1 MNTDE
6 TKKGTIKFR
15 KSLIFKMILAVAIS
29 LYISSH
35 ISNFINDQIDKVD
48 KINGSLEVTINTFVS
63 LFIATFIIS
72 LSTRFIVIK
81 RIDKVLNAMTLA
93 AKGDLTI
100 RLEDKSKDEIGQL
113 SYYFNN
119 MIDNIETVI
128 QKAKK
133 ASLKVSSYT
142 EEFTSIADQN
152 SSSVEKIANFNKGIV
167 SGSDVQVNKTMI
179 LSESFQ
185 AINEEMR
192 NVSHAVRVVSD
203 VAGETNLKADLGLAL
218 IELSIDKMNTINASV
233 KESTDVVNALGE
245 KSQEIRMILELITRI
260 TYQTNILAIN
270 ASIEAAQAGEAGKG
284 FAVVADRVR
293 KLAEEAGKAT
303 SDIKILIDDILSKTS
318 NAVKS
323 INNGSQF
330 VDEGR
335 EVVEQSGEAFKD
347 IVEYIHQINIATEE
361 VKSIVLNVNKQ
372 ANKTNEAIVEI
383 AEVAEDTSSSLQIIA
398 LSIEQQTASN
408 EEIAS
413 YANVL
418 DKMSSEIID
427 EISRFKIKQ

>member
-48 KINGSLEVTINTFVS
+48 KINGSLEVTINTFVA
-63 LFIATFIIS
+63 LFIGTFIIF
-72 LSTRFIVIK
+72 LCTRFIVIK
-81 RIDKVLNAMTLA
+81 RIDKVLNAMTFA

-113 SYYFNN
+113 SYYFNY

-167 SGSDVQVNKTMI
+167 SGSDVQVNKTLI

-192 NVSHAVRVVSD
+192 NVSHAVQAVSD
-203 VAGETNLKADLGLAL
+203 VAGETNLKADLGLSL

-245 KSQEIRMILELITRI
+245 KSQEIRTILELITRI
-260 TYQTNILAIN
+260 TYQTNLLAIN
-270 ASIEAAQAGEAGKG
+270 ASIEAAQALKQEK
-284 FAVVADRVR
+284 
-293 KLAEEAGKAT
+293 
-303 SDIKILIDDILSKTS
+303 
-318 NAVKS
+318 
-323 INNGSQF
+323 
-330 VDEGR
+330 
-335 EVVEQSGEAFKD
+335 
-347 IVEYIHQINIATEE
+347 
-361 VKSIVLNVNKQ
+361 VLQ
-372 ANKTNEAIVEI
+372 W
-383 AEVAEDTSSSLQIIA
+383 
-398 LSIEQQTASN
+398 
-408 EEIAS
+408 
-413 YANVL
+413 
-418 DKMSSEIID
+418 
-427 EISRFKIKQ
+427 